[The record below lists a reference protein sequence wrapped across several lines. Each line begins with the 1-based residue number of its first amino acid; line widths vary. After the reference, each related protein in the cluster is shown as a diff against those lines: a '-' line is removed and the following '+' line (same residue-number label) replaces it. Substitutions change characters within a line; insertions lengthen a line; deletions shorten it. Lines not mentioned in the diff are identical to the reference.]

1 MKWLARLFGRE
12 TDDTDDT
19 DGDTPEKFHCIRFM
33 TDKGEQVAI
42 LLTSEEFERGML
54 RWVETI
60 DTMPIEATDP
70 DSDEG
75 IR

>member
-1 MKWLARLFGRE
+1 MKWLARLFGRSEPEEVEE
-12 TDDTDDT
+12 TSD
-19 DGDTPEKFHCIRFM
+19 KLHCIRFM
-33 TDKGEQVAI
+33 TDRGEQVAI

-60 DTMPIEATDP
+60 DTMPIEATDE